1 MSVPAQSM
9 PTWREAGCQ
18 FCCERGVSGYGTHA
32 VGPVCAWL
40 VEEGMTQDTT
50 GVGIELVDTG
60 RLAVEADLLIEE
72 SVSALSVRD
81 YVFGSTSIMVTY

>member
-1 MSVPAQSM
+1 
-9 PTWREAGCQ
+9 
-18 FCCERGVSGYGTHA
+18 
-32 VGPVCAWL
+32 
-40 VEEGMTQDTT
+40 MTQDTT

-81 YVFGSTSIMVTY
+81 CHRKHLEKVTYWKPASELISLALGSI